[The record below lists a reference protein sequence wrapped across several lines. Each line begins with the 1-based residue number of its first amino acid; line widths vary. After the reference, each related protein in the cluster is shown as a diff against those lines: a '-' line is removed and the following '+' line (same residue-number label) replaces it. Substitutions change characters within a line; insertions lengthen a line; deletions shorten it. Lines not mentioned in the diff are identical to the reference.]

1 MACKSCQER
10 RIRLNRERAIK
21 SKQGKVVQAAAIG
34 AVLSFTDKAARVF
47 KINGEGS
54 NEQPDDERDGAGDS
68 SPAQDR

>member
-34 AVLSFTDKAARVF
+34 AVLSFTGKAARVL
-47 KINGEGS
+47 KVNGEGS
-54 NEQPDDERDGAGDS
+54 NEQPDDERDAAGSEGAQ
-68 SPAQDR
+68 PDR